1 MGKNTR
7 RGFTHIGSLVYT
19 PRPSKDGPASKVVT
33 PTSLKSSRP
42 LKRFDDADDPP
53 HWVEQLDLLRRLD
66 GCHDDDD
73 GGDADAG
80 VLSNAVQNNVGEA
93 DLLGLQ
99 SEIVEFREELWKMDS
114 VEQEICYSDVQ
125 GLEMVAE
132 VQENTERDRDGEL
145 PYVHKEL
152 QEKQNEPVDIKRL
165 LQDTEAADL
174 RTDEN
179 GMHSEE
185 AKENQPEI
193 TSLKFQLKVA
203 IHEFIRATCLSVA
216 CSLEQGVDD
225 HRSTMLD
232 HEDNLKGIETKE
244 YDHDETA
251 KEMEYI
257 EILNRQYFAALIAAR
272 EKPCEETLALAAELR
287 ERLKSV
293 LAIPSFS
300 SFGQ

>member
-42 LKRFDDADDPP
+42 LKRFDEADDPP

-66 GCHDDDD
+66 GCHDNEDED
-73 GGDADAG
+73 DADADHG
-80 VLSNAVQNNVGEA
+80 VLPNAVQNNVGEA

-99 SEIVEFREELWKMDS
+99 SEIVESKEELWKMDS
-114 VEQEICYSDVQ
+114 VEQGICYSAVQ

-132 VQENTERDRDGEL
+132 VQENAEGVKDEEL

-152 QEKQNEPVDIKRL
+152 QEKQNEPVEIKPL
-165 LQDTEAADL
+165 LQDAEDADL

-185 AKENQPEI
+185 AKEIQPEI

-225 HRSTMLD
+225 HRPTMLN
-232 HEDNLKGIETKE
+232 HEEKLEVHTEFQVNLSS
-244 YDHDETA
+244 
-251 KEMEYI
+251 
-257 EILNRQYFAALIAAR
+257 ILPALLGPR
-272 EKPCEETLALAAELR
+272 N
-287 ERLKSV
+287 ERV
-293 LAIPSFS
+293 L
-300 SFGQ
+300 